1 MRSANDVVIQMSA
14 LTVLVEDANRLAT
27 QVAGVGPHRVGE
39 IGSRAN
45 IRPVRIR
52 RRPAAHVTLDRFG

>member
-1 MRSANDVVIQMSA
+1 MSA
-14 LTVLVEDANRLAT
+14 PTVLVEDANRLAA